1 MGLTDGIAKTT
12 VQVEDVSTV
21 INNRSIG
28 IAAVQG
34 FTKRGLKNV
43 PEFTTSFNDFK
54 RKFGGL
60 SDEDDFP
67 LYCKR
72 ALERGAKLWVSP
84 AAHYTDI
91 TDKST
96 IDGVKAAITITVTAD
111 VVTFT
116 AIEVGAGYNGV
127 LIEITAPVS
136 GSANVVDIKV
146 IDPENKNNFELYK
159 DFPEAPTAE
168 DKLKINGI
176 SRFVEMGAVTNV
188 IPIAND
194 SMSGGIQV
202 HASIVTA
209 DYVGDPSDSLG
220 INSFDAVLNATKI
233 AFPSIADPDVDT
245 ALIAYVDPTKE
256 PAGRGDMVALL
267 RTPVGANTDGI
278 LAYRNGTTPFTHVK
292 FDSAYAFLFTGG
304 LKILDENSLEQEISE
319 IGDVIGA
326 IAKKDTQFEPWFSFS
341 GGIRGLISNV
351 LGVVFDLGS
360 PAKLAEADQVSNAG
374 VNLTIDHPTFGPVLW
389 GNETLQIAD
398 TLLKA
403 ANIVELIVH
412 MNRNIKALAEVS
424 QFDPND
430 PVMFREMFRRI
441 RPFLDALIVGRAIS
455 QYRYTGDQNV
465 DRIQDVEF
473 NTVDDIDAGIYK
485 VQIEFS
491 PIRANKF
498 IVMTLSIT
506 NSSVNLESIS
516 EQEF

>member
-1 MGLTDGIAKTT
+1 MGQTDGIAKTT

-43 PEFTTSFNDFK
+43 PEFVTSWNDFK

-60 SDEDDFP
+60 SDEDKFP
-67 LYCKR
+67 LYSKR

-91 TDKST
+91 QDKST
-96 IDGVKAAITITVTAD
+96 IDGVVATATLNVTTD
-111 VVTFT
+111 SVVLD
-116 AIEVGAGYNGV
+116 AIEVGAGYNGTIV
-127 LIEITAPVS
+127 TTTAAAS
-136 GSANVVDIKV
+136 GVANTVDIKV
-146 IDPENKNNFELYK
+146 TDPEDKNNFELYK
-159 DFPEAPTAE
+159 DFPEVPTTQ
-168 DKLKINGI
+168 DKLRINGV
-176 SRFVEMGAVTNV
+176 SRFVVMGVVTIK
-188 IPIAND
+188 IPID
-194 SMSGGIQV
+194 SQPLATGAQV

-209 DYVGDPSDSLG
+209 DYVGDSTDSLG
-220 INSFDAVLNATKI
+220 IRSFDGVLDATKI
-233 AFPSIADPDVDT
+233 AFPGIADPDVDT
-245 ALIAYVDPTKE
+245 ALIAYVDPTKA
-256 PAGRGDMVALL
+256 PAGRGDMIALL

-304 LKILDENSLEQEISE
+304 LKILDENNLEQEISE

-326 IAKKDTQFEPWFSFS
+326 IAKKDTQFDPWFSFS
-341 GGIRGLISNV
+341 GGTRGLISNV

-374 VNLTIDHPTFGPVLW
+374 VNLIIDHTTFGPVLW

-398 TLLKA
+398 TLLKS
-403 ANIVELIVH
+403 ANIAELIVH
-412 MNRNIKALAEVS
+412 MNRNIKALAQVS

-441 RPFLDALIVGRAIS
+441 RPFLDTLVVGRAIS

-465 DRIQDVEF
+465 DRVQDVEF
-473 NTVDDIDAGIYK
+473 NTVEDIAAGIYK

-491 PIRANKF
+491 PITANKF

-506 NSSVNLESIS
+506 DSSVDLESIS